1 MLVLAEVLVFVVL
14 GLWFE
19 PLGSGLL
26 DLALEF
32 KLQYWVEL

>member
-1 MLVLAEVLVFVVL
+1 MLVLAKVFVFVVL

-19 PLGSGLL
+19 PLGSGIL

-32 KLQYWVEL
+32 KFKP